1 MTVAVDIDQKPPMQI
16 PRSARPAI
24 RTAKLGANATMV
36 PDAIMRSVRASNT
49 VRRSIPLVARDTRRL
64 ITTAKMPDTEI
75 AWPACPAVR

>member
-1 MTVAVDIDQKPPMQI
+1 
-16 PRSARPAI
+16 
-24 RTAKLGANATMV
+24 MV
-36 PDAIMRSVRASNT
+36 PDAIMRSVKASNT